1 MDNISKKNVTTIIIA
16 HRLSTIQNADEIYA
30 IKNGKVLEKGTHEEL
45 LKLNGYYAELVK
57 SQMEEND
64 KNDKINKK
72 HSSTYSIIS

>member
-64 KNDKINKK
+64 KNDTINK
-72 HSSTYSIIS
+72 